1 MLSMLRKGWVDI
13 IRKNH
18 LKFTQKLKKDKC
30 SEISNVV
37 KKNNENVTRKK
48 KAKAQTMRVE

>member
-1 MLSMLRKGWVDI
+1 MLRKGWVDI